1 MLYIK
6 KYQNNNRKNEKAY
19 GKWYGRVVHVDT
31 MDLDDLCDHI
41 QGHGSIFTAD
51 VVQGTVKKFVQCII
65 ELLLEGKKVRLN
77 GLGTFY
83 LTIDSAGAETMED
96 YSAQNHVKKVRL
108 RFLPDQSD
116 KSNYAASQITRMAK
130 VTTALPGNG
139 SGSTSGSSNSGSG
152 NSGGGSN
159 SGGGG
164 AVEEQP

>member
-31 MDLDDLCDHI
+31 VDLDGLSDHI

-83 LTIDSAGAETMED
+83 LTVDSAGAETMED

-108 RFLPDQSD
+108 RFKPDQSD
-116 KSNYAASQITRMAK
+116 KSNYATSQLTRLAK
-130 VTTALPGNG
+130 VTTNLPG
-139 SGSTSGSSNSGSG
+139 SGSTTTSSGSGSGSG
-152 NSGGGSN
+152 NSGGN
-159 SGGGG
+159 GGGG